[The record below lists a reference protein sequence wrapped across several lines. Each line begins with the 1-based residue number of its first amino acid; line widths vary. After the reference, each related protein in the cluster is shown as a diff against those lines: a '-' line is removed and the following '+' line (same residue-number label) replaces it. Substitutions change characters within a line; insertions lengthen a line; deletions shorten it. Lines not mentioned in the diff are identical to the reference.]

1 VCTTRYFDKVGFLRV
16 RNCHHGRMGPK
27 NPENELTPE
36 RFEPQ
41 FLEIFQCDIT
51 PPNLAVK
58 RELFP
63 KENS

>member
-1 VCTTRYFDKVGFLRV
+1 
-16 RNCHHGRMGPK
+16 MGPK

-36 RFEPQ
+36 RFEPEFQ
-41 FLEIFQCDIT
+41 EFFQCYIT
-51 PPNLAVK
+51 PSNPGVK

>member
-1 VCTTRYFDKVGFLRV
+1 
-16 RNCHHGRMGPK
+16 MGPK

-51 PPNLAVK
+51 PSNLAVK